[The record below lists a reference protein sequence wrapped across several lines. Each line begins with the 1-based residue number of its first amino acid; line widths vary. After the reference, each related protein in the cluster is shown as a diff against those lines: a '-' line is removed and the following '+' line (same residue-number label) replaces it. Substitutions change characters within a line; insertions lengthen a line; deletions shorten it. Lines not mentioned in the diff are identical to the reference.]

1 MIMTISDK
9 ELGEKLLK
17 WIRRYHQ
24 YCHKVMVELPD
35 GNITT
40 QYKEGDLMICK
51 ACKDEIALLEEEINK
66 RNKKIIKNR
75 LV

>member
-1 MIMTISDK
+1 
-9 ELGEKLLK
+9 
-17 WIRRYHQ
+17 
-24 YCHKVMVELPD
+24 MVELPD